1 MTDALAVSRR
11 IAPELVELRR
21 RLHRIPELGLHLPD
35 TQAAVL
41 DALSGLDLEVRTG
54 EALSSVVAVLR
65 GRAPVEGER
74 PVVLLRGDMDAL
86 PVTEEVDVDYV
97 SERPGLMHACG
108 HDLHMAGLVG
118 AARILDEL
126 RDELVGDVV
135 LMFQP
140 AEEGPGGAAP
150 MIGEGL
156 LEAAGRRVD
165 AAYAVHVYSA
175 DHPRGVWFGRP
186 GTLMAAADEVL
197 VTVRGVGGH
206 GSAPERTKDP
216 VPVACEIV
224 LAFHTAVTR
233 QFSVWDPVVLT
244 VGKVAAG
251 TKDNIIPDD
260 AVVEATLRTFSK
272 EHRAKAHEV
281 VARVAQ
287 GIAQAHGMTAE
298 VKIGNGYPVTVNDVG
313 EFDVRARGRRRPVRR
328 GPLGRHGQPRGRLG
342 GHVLRPRRGARRLPQ
357 RQRVRPARPRGRRG
371 QPLAAGGLRRLGR
384 ARRRGRP
391 GRDGPAPHPPAR
403 RSLTPHSGS
412 FSRLGSLLPT
422 RAAAAT
428 RVRSTGT
435 AAEHGPEAGPTLA
448 TASGG
453 PGARPP

>member
-1 MTDALAVSRR
+1 VTDALAVSRR
-11 IAPELVELRR
+11 IAPELVDLRR
-21 RLHRIPELGLHLPD
+21 RLHQIPELGLHLPD

-41 DALSGLDLEVRTG
+41 EALSGLDLEVTTG
-54 EALSSVVAVLR
+54 ESLSSVVAVLR

-86 PVTEEVDVDYV
+86 PVSEEVDVEYA
-97 SERPGLMHACG
+97 SRRPGLMHACG

-140 AEEGPGGAAP
+140 AEEGPGGAEP
-150 MIGEGL
+150 MIAEGL
-156 LEAAGRRVD
+156 LDAAGRRVD

-175 DHPRGVWFGRP
+175 DHPCGVWFGRP
-186 GTLMAAADEVL
+186 GTLMAAADEVF

-206 GSAPERTKDP
+206 GAAPERTKDP

-272 EHRAKAHEV
+272 EHRAKAHEM
-281 VARVAQ
+281 VARVAE
-287 GIAQAHGMTAE
+287 GIAQAHGLTAE

-313 EFDVRARGRRRPVRR
+313 EFAFARGVVADLFGEDRWTDMVN
-328 GPLGRHGQPRGRLG
+328 
-342 GHVLRPRRGARRLPQ
+342 
-357 RQRVRPARPRGRRG
+357 
-371 QPLAAGGLRRLGR
+371 
-384 ARRRGRP
+384 
-391 GRDGPAPHPPAR
+391 
-403 RSLTPHSGS
+403 
-412 FSRLGSLLPT
+412 
-422 RAAAAT
+422 
-428 RVRSTGT
+428 
-435 AAEHGPEAGPTLA
+435 PEAGSEDMSFVLDEV
-448 TASGG
+448 
-453 PGARPP
+453 PGAYLNVSACALPDHADAEDNHSPRAAFDDSVVPDVAAALAEMALRRTRQLAGA

>member
-1 MTDALAVSRR
+1 MPDALAISHR
-11 IAPELVELRR
+11 IGPELVDLRR

-41 DALSGLDLEVRTG
+41 QALSGIDLEVRTG

-65 GRAPVEGER
+65 GSAPVEGER

-86 PVTEEVDVDYV
+86 PVAEEVDVDFR

-108 HDLHMAGLVG
+108 HDLHVAGLVG

-140 AEEGPGGAAP
+140 AEEGPGGAEP
-150 MIGEGL
+150 MIEEGL

-186 GTLMAAADEVL
+186 GTLMAAADEVH
-197 VTVRGVGGH
+197 VVVRGVGGH

-224 LAFHTAVTR
+224 LAFQTAVTR
-233 QFSVWDPVVLT
+233 RFSVWDPVVLT
-244 VGKVAAG
+244 VGRVAAG

-260 AVVEATLRTFSK
+260 ARVEATLRTFSR
-272 EHRAKAHEV
+272 EHRARARQV
-281 VARVAQ
+281 VTEVAQ
-287 GIAQAHGMTAE
+287 HVAQAHGLTAE
-298 VKIGNGYPVTVNDVG
+298 VSISNGYPVTVNDVD
-313 EFDVRARGRRRPVRR
+313 EFAFAQGVVTD
-328 GPLGRHGQPRGRLG
+328 LF
-342 GHVLRPRRGARRLPQ
+342 GAQ
-357 RQRVRPARPRGRRG
+357 RWADM
-371 QPLAAGGLRRLGR
+371 AN
-384 ARRRGRP
+384 
-391 GRDGPAPHPPAR
+391 
-403 RSLTPHSGS
+403 
-412 FSRLGSLLPT
+412 
-422 RAAAAT
+422 
-428 RVRSTGT
+428 
-435 AAEHGPEAGPTLA
+435 PEAGSEDMAFVLDQVPGCYLNVSACAHEDHTTAEDNHSPRAAFDDAVVPDIAAALA
-448 TASGG
+448 EMALRRSRQLA
-453 PGARPP
+453 GA